1 MKSGQLIYEHRSHP
15 LLGVKMNH
23 ANSSSSFLWQ
33 TEIDLGFLTYL
44 SDHKIDDNIIF
55 PAAAYVE
62 MAMQAFKEAG
72 VGVEYEICEFLLARK
87 MLLQEGVTR
96 QVKTLLSFEK
106 GVGGKISINS
116 RQSPEE
122 KWELH
127 GYARI
132 LKAEPALG
140 PHRNPF
146 SEDAA
151 FSNATSFYKGMDRR
165 GLNYGP
171 AFQGVEKVWDNES
184 EALGKIRLPD
194 ILQDETGDYLV
205 HPALLDACLQSSGAI
220 KSATTLDELYIP
232 FGFKRIRF
240 FAKPGREVWSHSLL
254 HRTGEEG
261 KLLVDIRITDDKGQ
275 PVIELQGFQMHRI
288 RHSKNE

>member
-1 MKSGQLIYEHRSHP
+1 
-15 LLGVKMNH
+15 MNH

-33 TEIDLGFLTYL
+33 TDINLRFLTYL
-44 SDHKIDDNIIF
+44 KDHKIDDDIIF

-62 MAMQAFKEAG
+62 MAMQACREAG
-72 VGVEYEICEFLLARK
+72 VGVEYEIGEFLLARK
-87 MLLQEGVTR
+87 MLLQEGITR

-106 GVGGKISINS
+106 GAGGKISINS
-116 RQSPEE
+116 RQSPED

-132 LKAEPALG
+132 LKAEPALE
-140 PHRNPF
+140 PYRNTF

-171 AFQGVEKVWDNES
+171 AFRGVEGVWDNEN

-194 ILQDETGDYLV
+194 ILRDETGDYLV

-220 KSATTLDELYIP
+220 KNATTLDELYIP
-232 FGFKRIRF
+232 LGFKRIRF
-240 FAKPGREVWSHSLL
+240 FAKPGCEVWCHSQL

-261 KLLVDIRITDDKGQ
+261 KLLVDIRITDDKRQ
-275 PVIELQGFQMHRI
+275 PVVELKGFQMHRI
-288 RHSKNE
+288 RHSKNS